1 MKFYLSGPITKLGI
15 EEAKLRFDTY
25 KSELAVRNPAHEFVN
40 PINMVP
46 LGKSWLW
53 YMCRD
58 LLVLSKCDGII
69 MLPDWRLSRGAKI
82 ERMFAKLCRKRVL
95 ELQPPLYSQN
105 ITN

>member
-1 MKFYLSGPITKLGI
+1 MKFYISGPITKLGA
-15 EEAKLRFDTY
+15 EEAKLRFDSY
-25 KSELAVRNPAHEFVN
+25 ESELAVRNPAHEFIN
-40 PINMVP
+40 PMRLFP
-46 LGKSWLW
+46 HGKSWLW

-95 ELQPPLYSQN
+95 ELQPPLYSQI